1 MSLGGE
7 HTDLFIG
14 GQWRAA
20 SAAGRIDVVNPA
32 TEEVWASVPD
42 ADAADAVAFPEHR
55 CNHHRSNAHHAVPV
69 AAARGNDV

>member
-42 ADAADAVAFPEHR
+42 ADAADVDAAVRAARAALPDWR
-55 CNHHRSNAHHAVPV
+55 GIG
-69 AAARGNDV
+69 AAARA